1 MNGLPKTSTKSRNA
15 ALSASGW
22 IGTAKPRQSD
32 GPEKTQD
39 GPGVPPRGAK
49 GKEVEMQQFKID
61 FYKPQRMTPEA
72 TEIGHFKDFEAAE
85 KWAEQKRR
93 ELECRSFE
101 VQEYYPAQK

>member
-1 MNGLPKTSTKSRNA
+1 
-15 ALSASGW
+15 
-22 IGTAKPRQSD
+22 
-32 GPEKTQD
+32 
-39 GPGVPPRGAK
+39 
-49 GKEVEMQQFKID
+49 MQQFKID